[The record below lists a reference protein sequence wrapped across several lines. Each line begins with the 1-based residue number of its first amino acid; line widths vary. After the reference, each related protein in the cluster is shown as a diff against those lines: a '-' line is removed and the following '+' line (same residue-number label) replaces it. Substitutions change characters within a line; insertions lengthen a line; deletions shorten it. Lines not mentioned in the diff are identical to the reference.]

1 MWKRS
6 LRTSG
11 PLLARPWRR
20 LWGVF
25 LALVVAAGC
34 NYTLRAGAGLPP
46 HVLTVAVIPFEN
58 ETDRFELPQEVFDA
72 ILRDVP
78 RSFGVQTAGEP
89 YADAVIRGT
98 IRRYS
103 VDAPSYRSGEEGAQV
118 VERQVSVAVEVQI
131 VDRVNNVIL
140 WEDRALQAR
149 GEFLEAS
156 ELEETGRE
164 IAVDRLVRAIIDG
177 LQSNW

>member
-1 MWKRS
+1 MWKRTPP
-6 LRTSG
+6 TSG
-11 PLLARPWRR
+11 PLGAEPVGR
-20 LWGVF
+20 LSALFVF
-25 LALVVAAGC
+25 LVVLSAC

-46 HVLTVAVIPFEN
+46 HVRTLAVIPFEN
-58 ETDRFELPQEVFDA
+58 DTDRFELSQEVFEA

-78 RSFGVQTAGEP
+78 RTFGVQTAGEP

-98 IRRYS
+98 VRRYS
-103 VDAPSYRSGEEGAQV
+103 VEAPSFRAAEEGAQV
-118 VERQVSVAVEVQI
+118 VERQVTVVVDVQVI
-131 VDRVNNVIL
+131 DRVNNIIL
-140 WEDRALQAR
+140 WENSSLQAR

-164 IAVDRLVRAIIDG
+164 IAVGRVVRAIIDG

>member
-1 MWKRS
+1 MGI
-6 LRTSG
+6 LLILAATS
-11 PLLARPWRR
+11 
-20 LWGVF
+20 
-25 LALVVAAGC
+25 GC

-46 HVLTVAVIPFEN
+46 HVRTVAVIPFEN
-58 ETDRFELPQEVFDA
+58 ETDRFELPQEVFEA

-89 YADAVIRGT
+89 HADAVIRGT
-98 IRRYS
+98 VRRYS
-103 VDAPSYRSGEEGAQV
+103 VDAPSYRSGEQGAQV
-118 VERQVSVAVEVQI
+118 VERQVTLAVEVQV

>member
-1 MWKRS
+1 MWKPFRPI
-6 LRTSG
+6 SG
-11 PLLARPWRR
+11 IPGAEGVRRILVLL
-20 LWGVF
+20 LGTVLLF
-25 LALVVAAGC
+25 GC
-34 NYTLRAGAGLPP
+34 NYTLRAGAGLPS
-46 HVLTVAVIPFEN
+46 HVRTLAVIPFEN
-58 ETDRFELPQEVFDA
+58 DTDRFELSQELFDA

-89 YADAVIRGT
+89 YADAVIRGSV
-98 IRRYS
+98 RRYS
-103 VDAPSYRSGEEGAQV
+103 VDAPSYRSGDEGAQV
-118 VERQVSVAVEVQI
+118 VERQVTVAVEVQV

-140 WEDRALQAR
+140 WEDRSLQAR

-164 IAVDRLVRAIIDG
+164 LAVSRLVRAIIDG

>member
-1 MWKRS
+1 M
-6 LRTSG
+6 
-11 PLLARPWRR
+11 LAA
-20 LWGVF
+20 GF
-25 LALVVAAGC
+25 LTGC
-34 NYTLRAGAGLPP
+34 NYTLRAGAGLPS
-46 HVLTVAVIPFEN
+46 HVRTLAVIPFEN
-58 ETDRFELPQEVFDA
+58 ETDRFEVSQELFDA
-72 ILRDVP
+72 ILRDLP

-98 IRRYS
+98 VRRYS
-103 VDAPSYRSGEEGAQV
+103 VDAPSYRSADEGAQV
-118 VERQVSVAVEVQI
+118 VERQVSVAVEVQV

-156 ELEETGRE
+156 ELEETGRI